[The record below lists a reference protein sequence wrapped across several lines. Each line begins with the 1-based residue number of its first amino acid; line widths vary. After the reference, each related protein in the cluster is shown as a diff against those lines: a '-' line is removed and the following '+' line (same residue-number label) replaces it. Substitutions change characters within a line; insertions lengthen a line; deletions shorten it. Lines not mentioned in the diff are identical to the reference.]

1 MILYVL
7 FIYFNFVCSEL
18 LPLLNWLR
26 LQKKNFGPI
35 VIFAF
40 FLPFLTV
47 VCSTDLSVNVSVE
60 PLSTKVV
67 VFFDWRCFFMMT
79 IFFLLSFWLALLY
92 FFITVTFIYFS
103 PPLATI
109 FAQIAMV
116 CHCYIGCFLC
126 YFWTGMNNLNT
137 YSTEF
142 EFFFSDM
149 HHGVLIVRQ
158 QFAQVTS

>member
-1 MILYVL
+1 MILY
-7 FIYFNFVCSEL
+7 YFNFVCK
-18 LPLLNWLR
+18 NCYHCFIRIRLR
-26 LQKKNFGPI
+26 LQIFFGPI
-35 VIFAF
+35 MNFAL

-79 IFFLLSFWLALLY
+79 IFFLLSFDWH
-92 FFITVTFIYFS
+92 FFIFFYHCHFYYFS
-103 PPLATI
+103 PPLAI

-116 CHCYIGCFLC
+116 CHWYIGCFLC

-137 YSTEF
+137 YST
-142 EFFFSDM
+142 
-149 HHGVLIVRQ
+149 
-158 QFAQVTS
+158 